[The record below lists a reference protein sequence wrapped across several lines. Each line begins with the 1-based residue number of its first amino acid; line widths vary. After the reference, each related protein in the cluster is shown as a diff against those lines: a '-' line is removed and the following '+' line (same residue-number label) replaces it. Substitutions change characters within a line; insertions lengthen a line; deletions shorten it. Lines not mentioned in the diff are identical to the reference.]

1 MQNLDAMPPYLAE
14 KMRYWSNLG
23 HWIIGGM
30 LAIVGVLALLEILGV
45 LTGGWVY
52 AWPGVLA
59 LAGLVLPLGILS
71 HGDEKYGRELVLADP
86 QHRQH
91 LIMGGIIFLGGV
103 AEIVALAA
111 GIGFVRYAWPL
122 ALGAVGVIFLIH
134 PQHGTDAA
142 AVKAVRI
149 HRILGGTFILAGLA
163 RLIAVVTGA
172 YSGLFGFAWII
183 LVLVAAA
190 QLIFYREPEGAYEAG
205 SHSEHGS

>member
-1 MQNLDAMPPYLAE
+1 MQHLDQIPPDLAK

-23 HWIIGGM
+23 HWIIGGL
-30 LAIVGVLALLEILGV
+30 LAVVGILALLENLGT
-45 LTGGWVY
+45 LSGGWVY
-52 AWPGVLA
+52 AWPGALA
-59 LAGLVLPLGILS
+59 LAGLMLPLGILS
-71 HGDEKYGRELVLADP
+71 HGHEEYGREVVLADP
-86 QHRQH
+86 QQRQH
-91 LIMGGIIFLGGV
+91 LIMGGIIFLAGV

-111 GIGFVRYAWPL
+111 GIGFLRYAWPL
-122 ALGAVGVIFLIH
+122 ALGAVGVIFLVH

-163 RLIAVVTGA
+163 RLIAVLTGA

-183 LVLVAAA
+183 LVLLAAA

-205 SHSEHGS
+205 SHGKHGS